1 MANETMVMGIED
13 VLFQG
18 DRLLERHH
26 TVLKGL
32 ATSFRTV
39 LLSTGSREAAQDL
52 LRLNRVA
59 YDILLTKDDSILDD
73 TAWKA
78 SAVRECLGIGWRV
91 GLFLDVDPMAV
102 MQVFAMGVS
111 SLLLSHHMLRPSW
124 LPDQGPPRAWD
135 DLVAF
140 REQQNEKSAR
150 MAGPETVTQGA
161 GPWDG
166 RHSY

>member
-1 MANETMVMGIED
+1 MAAETLVLPIED

-18 DRLLERHH
+18 DRILERHH
-26 TVLKGL
+26 TMLKAL

-39 LLSTGSREAAQDL
+39 LLSTSSREGAKDL

-59 YDILLTKDDSILDD
+59 YDILLTKDDSILEN

-78 SAVRECLGIGWRV
+78 ASVRECLGLGWRV
-91 GLFLDVDPMAV
+91 GLYLDVDPRAV
-102 MQVFAMGVS
+102 MQVFTMGVS

-124 LPDQGPPRAWD
+124 LPDPGAPRPWD
-135 DLVAF
+135 ELVAF

-150 MAGPETVTQGA
+150 MAGPEHA
-161 GPWDG
+161 SDRPAWDG
-166 RHSY
+166 THVY